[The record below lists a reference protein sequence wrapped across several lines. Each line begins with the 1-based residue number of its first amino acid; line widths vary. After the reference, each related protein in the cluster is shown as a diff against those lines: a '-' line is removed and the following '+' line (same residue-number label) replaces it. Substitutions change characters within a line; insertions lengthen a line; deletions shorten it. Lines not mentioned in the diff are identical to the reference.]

1 MRATGT
7 REIKHEIRC
16 SVGRR
21 NNSRIFGTLSHLLTD
36 RSVRL
41 FSNVFFDIMQSIFKF
56 HCKEKLDA
64 GHETE

>member
-7 REIKHEIRC
+7 WEIKHEIRC
-16 SVGRR
+16 SIGRR

-56 HCKEKLDA
+56 HSKEKLDA
-64 GHETE
+64 GHETV